1 MEALSILGNTLGT
14 LFLVG
19 SVLGIFYVFYRLLK
33 YTFTTV
39 KDNDD

>member
-1 MEALSILGNTLGT
+1 METVTTLANTFGT
-14 LFLVG
+14 LFLLG
-19 SVLGIFYVFYRLLK
+19 SVAGIFYVFYRLLK

>member
-1 MEALSILGNTLGT
+1 MEAISILTNTFGT

-19 SVLGIFYVFYRLLK
+19 TVAVVFYVFYRLLK
-33 YTFTTV
+33 HTFTTV

>member
-19 SVLGIFYVFYRLLK
+19 TVTGIFYVFYRLLK

>member
-1 MEALSILGNTLGT
+1 MEEVSILANTFGT

-19 SVLGIFYVFYRLLK
+19 SVTGIFYVFYRLLK

-39 KDNDD
+39 KNNDD

>member
-14 LFLVG
+14 LFLLG

-39 KDNDD
+39 KDHDD